1 MLRRSPT
8 PPVAAANP
16 AADAEVRWM
25 NATSQVLFSVAALA
39 AVFLLAQW
47 LARQPVFA
55 LRGIAVVGDVS
66 HNSVATLRA
75 NALPAMAGNYFSMD
89 LQRSQKA
96 FAAVPWVRQAVVQ
109 RVWPNR
115 IQVQLEEHRVA
126 AIWSPDEA
134 TARTGSSAIDR
145 LVNTHGE
152 VFDANLGDVED
163 QELITL
169 RGPEG
174 SAAQMLA
181 MAKILA
187 PIWNRLQATVDEL
200 SMSGRGSWRVL
211 LDTGA
216 VIELGRGSPAELLAR
231 CEQFVATVGQ
241 FTALYQR
248 PVQYADLR
256 HRDGYALR
264 LRGISTTLSTAER
277 AAVDAKPKSTATR

>member
-8 PPVAAANP
+8 PVAAADP
-16 AADAEVRWM
+16 SADAEVRWM
-25 NATSQVLFSVAALA
+25 NLTSQVLFSVALLA
-39 AVFLLAQW
+39 AALLLAQW
-47 LARQPVFA
+47 LARQPVFQ
-55 LRGIAVVGDVS
+55 LRGIKVVGDVA
-66 HNSVATLRA
+66 HNSVATIRA
-75 NALPAMAGNYFSMD
+75 NALPGLSGNYFSMN
-89 LQRSQKA
+89 LQQTQKA
-96 FAAVPWVRQAVVQ
+96 FASVPWVRQAVVQ

-115 IQVQLEEHRVA
+115 IRVQLEEHRVA
-126 AIWSPDEA
+126 AIWSPDE
-134 TARTGSSAIDR
+134 TTVRSGSSAIDQ

-181 MAKILA
+181 MAQTLA
-187 PIWNRLQATVDEL
+187 PVWLRLQATVDEL
-200 SMSGRGSWRVL
+200 SLSGRGSWRVL

-216 VIELGRGSPAELLAR
+216 VIELGRGSPADVLAR

-241 FTALYQR
+241 FTTHYQR

-264 LRGISTTLSTAER
+264 LRGISTTLSAAER
-277 AAVDAKPKSTATR
+277 AAVDLKPKR

>member
-1 MLRRSPT
+1 MLRRIPT
-8 PPVAAANP
+8 SVAAADP
-16 AADAEVRWM
+16 SADAEVRWM
-25 NATSQVLFSVAALA
+25 NATSQVLFCVAAVA
-39 AVFLLAQW
+39 AVFLLVQW
-47 LARQPVFA
+47 LARQPVFQ
-55 LRGIAVVGDVS
+55 LRGIAVIGDVT
-66 HNSVATLRA
+66 HNSVATIRA
-75 NALPAMAGNYFSMD
+75 NALPAMSGNYFTMD
-89 LQRSQKA
+89 LQQTQKA
-96 FAAVPWVRQAVVQ
+96 FSAVPWVRQAVVQ

-115 IQVQLEEHRVA
+115 IRVQLEEHRVA
-126 AIWSPDEA
+126 AMWSPDES
-134 TARTGSSAIDR
+134 TARTGSSAIDQ

-174 SAAQMLA
+174 SAAHMLT
-181 MAKILA
+181 MARTLA
-187 PIWNRLQATVDEL
+187 PVWNRLQATVDEL
-200 SMSGRGSWRVL
+200 SLSGRGSWRVQ

-241 FTALYQR
+241 FTTQYQR

-264 LRGISTTLSTAER
+264 LRGISTTLSAAER
-277 AAVDAKPKSTATR
+277 AAVDPKPKPRR